1 MTRTPLSLLLAVA
14 LLLPFGAIGQTVGG
28 KVPPYQAPA
37 KVAPPVRDG
46 QDADVSF
53 DKTVRADPF
62 KPREDL
68 VQQFSAAYDK
78 GGRPRLAFYWNRQL
92 TDTLAQWYSDS
103 RTITTGKT
111 ANSTEGDLTLKQSG
125 SSQNTVETQRR
136 AMDDSSRSRQ
146 AETWEWEFQD
156 GFLAPFLQANAIVV
170 DRTAIMRIMG
180 AGAEEIDPRTVEV
193 MALQNMADLLV
204 EVLVADSAKASTGY
218 ELRARILDVRTG
230 RILAMVNSRG
240 LKEWQQQDKATATAR
255 GFELPDDDD
264 EAFGPERTDQRYKA
278 TASGFERK
286 RKPPKLNAVARNLA
300 HNVMTGM
307 MPRLESGPAAAPP
320 TIPITKA
327 NPVPVAPVAK
337 AEPAPTT
344 PPESAP
350 MPLTP
355 PKPVAET
362 QTAPNQSAVPLPD
375 VDAKPLPAPAKAATA
390 KTTPVPEAPPGE
402 EPPMPRP
409 TKQ

>member
-1 MTRTPLSLLLAVA
+1 MTRTPLSLLLAAA
-14 LLLPFGAIGQTVGG
+14 LLLPFGAVGQTVGG

-37 KVAPPVRDG
+37 KVAPPARDG
-46 QDADVSF
+46 QDADVNF
-53 DKTVRADPF
+53 DKTARPDPF

-68 VQQFSAAYDK
+68 VQQFSAAYAK

-103 RTITTGKT
+103 RTITSSKT
-111 ANSTEGDLTLKQSG
+111 ANATEGDLTLKQSG

-136 AMDDSSRSRQ
+136 ATTESTRGQ
-146 AETWEWEFQD
+146 PAETWEWEFQD
-156 GFLAPFLQANAIVV
+156 GFLAPFLQADAIVV

-180 AGAEEIDPRTVEV
+180 AGAEEIEPRTVEV

-204 EVLVADSAKASTGY
+204 EVLVSDSAKATTGY

-240 LKEWQQQDKATATAR
+240 LREWQQQEKVTATSR
-255 GFELPDDDD
+255 GFDLPDEDD
-264 EAFGPERTDQRYKA
+264 ETFGPERADQRYKA

-286 RKPPKLNAVARNLA
+286 RKPPKLNAIAGNLA

-307 MPRLESGPAAAPP
+307 IPRLESGPAAAPP
-320 TIPITKA
+320 AT
-327 NPVPVAPVAK
+327 PVTRAA
-337 AEPAPTT
+337 PAPTT
-344 PPESAP
+344 SAP
-350 MPLTP
+350 MPLPP
-355 PKPVAET
+355 PKPTVEAKA
-362 QTAPNQSAVPLPD
+362 APSQSAVPLPD
-375 VDAKPLPAPAKAATA
+375 VDATPLPAPT
-390 KTTPVPEAPPGE
+390 KTTPVPEAPAGE